1 MTAPLILALILGL
14 APTSAGAS
22 APSRAHELSEEA
34 AVFAGQAKSGSDPG
48 EIAVAALQAYNM
60 WRQAHEL
67 DGDDQHLCHARALLR
82 EICRRA
88 DLDPVHRASLE
99 RRRDALSSITCRS
112 SAPPAAVRSAS
123 KATSPKS
130 TSQARFLPLT
140 AGTAGDASPPPRAT
154 VQEDEAS
161 RPEARDAAAT
171 APSDPTTAVVVR
183 ESDPIE
189 PLPIDRD
196 QPTTPRRGMWIG
208 GGTSLALGLV
218 ALGVMVPFAAR
229 DAAIAREVRE
239 LAAIKDA
246 AGGALDPVQAARF
259 EELRADGQTTFRA
272 ALALG
277 IGGGLAV
284 AAGTGLMIAAKRS
297 ARPFAL
303 GPQVGPRSAG
313 LVIQGRF

>member
-1 MTAPLILALILGL
+1 
-14 APTSAGAS
+14 
-22 APSRAHELSEEA
+22 
-34 AVFAGQAKSGSDPG
+34 
-48 EIAVAALQAYNM
+48 
-60 WRQAHEL
+60 
-67 DGDDQHLCHARALLR
+67 
-82 EICRRA
+82 
-88 DLDPVHRASLE
+88 
-99 RRRDALSSITCRS
+99 
-112 SAPPAAVRSAS
+112 
-123 KATSPKS
+123 
-130 TSQARFLPLT
+130 
-140 AGTAGDASPPPRAT
+140 
-154 VQEDEAS
+154 
-161 RPEARDAAAT
+161 
-171 APSDPTTAVVVR
+171 
-183 ESDPIE
+183 
-189 PLPIDRD
+189 
-196 QPTTPRRGMWIG
+196 MWIG